1 MSTVIE
7 KFRSHIHVFRG
18 CLVPGLV
25 LTVLMILQTV
35 DLFGIGKQGLAWV
48 TSSSNSKISDDI
60 VIVDIDQSS
69 QAKYGRWPLDRRDL
83 AAVINRLRTEGAGAI
98 ILDLPLEDP
107 DRARGDEELAKALA
121 AKGVILVQQVT
132 DQESSGQYVPKK
144 FQGLDQKNLDQM
156 HQYSGTVSPLP
167 KLIQSSSGVGT
178 TDFLTASGLY
188 NKYPLVIS
196 INGVLHASPI
206 IEALRYTVHESNYDF
221 KHTGKG
227 LRIGIGQFLNI
238 PIDSAG
244 KFYIN
249 YDHEF
254 KTLKLG
260 QDRFKAVKNKIVIV
274 GSSLSGVNAQMS
286 TPNGLMYSHVIQA
299 HALQTI
305 LDGPPPLRSAFV
317 VMLEMI
323 ISASAFLALWYFWQR
338 SHDAINTVK
347 LVLILGITAG
357 VPFVALSNINV
368 LFDPVWPTVI
378 SLAPVL
384 FILYRRYRQHLR
396 CYLCQWL
403 CGNKD
408 PKDKL

>member
-1 MSTVIE
+1 MIE
-7 KFRSHIHVFRG
+7 KFKSDIKIFRG
-18 CLVPGLV
+18 ILVPGLLLIGLV
-25 LTVLMILQTV
+25 ILQTV

-48 TSSSNSKISDDI
+48 TSNSQTKVSDDI
-60 VIVDIDQSS
+60 VVIDIDQSS
-69 QAKYGRWPLDRRDL
+69 QAKYGRWPFDRRDL
-83 AAVINRLRTEGAGAI
+83 AAVVNRLRTEGAGAI

-121 AKGVILVQQVT
+121 SKGVILVQQAT
-132 DQESSGQYVPKK
+132 MDSMGGSYAPKK

-156 HQYSGTVSPLP
+156 LPYSGTVSPLP
-167 KLIQSSSGVGT
+167 KLMQSSSGVGT

-196 INGVLHASPI
+196 VNGVLHASPI
-206 IEALRYTVHESNYDF
+206 IEALRYTVHESSYDF
-221 KHTGKG
+221 KHTSKG

-238 PIDSAG
+238 STDTAG

-274 GSSLSGVNAQMS
+274 GASLPGVSPQLP
-286 TPNGLMYSHVIQA
+286 TPNGLMHSHMIQA

-317 VMLEMI
+317 VLLEII
-323 ISASAFLALWYFWQR
+323 ISACAFLALWYFWQR
-338 SHDAINTVK
+338 SQDLINIVK
-347 LVLILGITAG
+347 LALIVGITAG
-357 VPFVALSNINV
+357 LPFVALSNVNV

-378 SLAPVL
+378 SLVPVL
-384 FILYRRYRQHLR
+384 CILYQRHRHHVR
-396 CYLCQWL
+396 CYLCQWI
-403 CGNKD
+403 CGDSNS
-408 PKDKL
+408 KDKK

>member
-1 MSTVIE
+1 VIE
-7 KFRSHIHVFRG
+7 KIKSHMQSFRSI
-18 CLVPGLV
+18 LVPGLL
-25 LTVLMILQTV
+25 LTVLVILQAM

-48 TSSSNSKISDDI
+48 TSSSHSRVSDDI

-69 QAKYGRWPLDRRDL
+69 QAKYGRWPFDRRDV
-83 AAVINRLRTEGAGAI
+83 AAVVNRLRTEGAGAI

-121 AKGVILVQQVT
+121 SKGVILVQQAT
-132 DQESSGQYVPKK
+132 MDSTGSSYTPKK

-167 KLIQSSSGVGT
+167 KLIQSASGVGT
-178 TDFLTASGLY
+178 TDFATASDLY
-188 NKYPLVIS
+188 NKYPLVVPV
-196 INGVLHASPI
+196 NGVLHASPI

-227 LRIGIGQFLNI
+227 VRIGIGQFLNI
-238 PIDSAG
+238 ATDSSG

-274 GSSLSGVNAQMS
+274 GVSLPGANSQLS

-317 VMLEMI
+317 VMQWTDVLPRDTGTRSTDHTGW
-323 ISASAFLALWYFWQR
+323 SAALAFCICGHVRNHHIYIGVFGPMVFLAQIARCNKCCQTCADFMHHCWRAFCG
-338 SHDAINTVK
+338 
-347 LVLILGITAG
+347 LV
-357 VPFVALSNINV
+357 
-368 LFDPVWPTVI
+368 
-378 SLAPVL
+378 
-384 FILYRRYRQHLR
+384 QHQ
-396 CYLCQWL
+396 CAV
-403 CGNKD
+403 
-408 PKDKL
+408 

>member
-1 MSTVIE
+1 MFYFYPWGE
-7 KFRSHIHVFRG
+7 KDYTN
-18 CLVPGLV
+18 V
-25 LTVLMILQTV
+25 L
-35 DLFGIGKQGLAWV
+35 D
-48 TSSSNSKISDDI
+48 
-60 VIVDIDQSS
+60 
-69 QAKYGRWPLDRRDL
+69 Y
-83 AAVINRLRTEGAGAI
+83 
-98 ILDLPLEDP
+98 
-107 DRARGDEELAKALA
+107 
-121 AKGVILVQQVT
+121 
-132 DQESSGQYVPKK
+132 
-144 FQGLDQKNLDQM
+144 QKNLDQM

-178 TDFLTASGLY
+178 TDFLAASGLY

-317 VMLEMI
+317 VMLELI

-338 SHDAINTVK
+338 SHDAINIVK

-384 FILYRRYRQHLR
+384 YILYQRYRQHLR

>member
-7 KFRSHIHVFRG
+7 KFRSHIKSLRR
-18 CLVPGLV
+18 CLVPGL
-25 LTVLMILQTV
+25 LLIILMILQTV

-60 VIVDIDQSS
+60 VVVDIDQSS

-98 ILDLPLEDP
+98 ILDIPLEDP

-144 FQGLDQKNLDQM
+144 FQGLEQKNLRDFDQ
-156 HQYSGTVSPLP
+156 YPGTVSPLP

-317 VMLEMI
+317 VMLELI

-338 SHDAINTVK
+338 SQDVINVVK
-347 LVLILGITAG
+347 LALILGITAG
-357 VPFVALSNINV
+357 VPFVALSNVNV

-378 SLAPVL
+378 SLTPVL
-384 FILYRRYRQHLR
+384 FILYQRYRYHLR
-396 CYLCQWL
+396 CYLCVWI
-403 CGNKD
+403 CGGQNS
-408 PKDKL
+408 KDKT

>member
-18 CLVPGLV
+18 CLVPGL
-25 LTVLMILQTV
+25 LLSMLLILQAV

-48 TSSSNSKISDDI
+48 TSNNHARVSDDI
-60 VIVDIDQSS
+60 VVIDIDHSS
-69 QAKYGRWPLDRRDL
+69 QAKYGRWPFDRRDL

-144 FQGLDQKNLDQM
+144 FQGLDQKNLREFD
-156 HQYSGTVSPLP
+156 HYAGTVSPLS
-167 KLIQSSSGVGT
+167 KLMQSSSGVGT
-178 TDFLTASGLY
+178 SDQSTASGLY

-196 INGVLHASPI
+196 VNGVLHASPI

-238 PIDSAG
+238 PTDSAG

-274 GSSLSGVNAQMS
+274 GTSLPTVNAQLL
-286 TPNGLMYSHVIQA
+286 TPNGPMYSHVIQA

-317 VMLEMI
+317 VLLEMI

-338 SHDAINTVK
+338 SSNAINIVK

-378 SLAPVL
+378 ALVPVL
-384 FILYRRYRQHLR
+384 AILYQRYRQHLR

-403 CGNKD
+403 CGNTD

>member
-7 KFRSHIHVFRG
+7 KLRSNINHLRHI
-18 CLVPGLV
+18 LVPGLLLAV
-25 LTVLMILQTV
+25 FLILQAV

-48 TSSSNSKISDDI
+48 TSSNHTRVSDDI
-60 VIVDIDQSS
+60 VIVDIDHTS
-69 QAKYGRWPLDRRDL
+69 QTKYGRWPFDRRDL

-98 ILDLPLEDP
+98 ILDIPLEDP

-132 DQESSGQYVPKK
+132 DQEIGSQYTPKK
-144 FQGLDQKNLDQM
+144 FQGLDQKNIKEIN
-156 HQYSGTVSPLP
+156 QYAGAISPLP
-167 KLIQSSSGVGT
+167 KLVQSSSGVGT
-178 TDFLTASGLY
+178 TDSYVTSDLY
-188 NKYPLVIS
+188 NKYPLVVS
-196 INGVLHASPI
+196 VNGVLHASPI

-221 KHTGKG
+221 KDTGKG

-238 PIDSAG
+238 PTDSAG

-254 KTLKLG
+254 QTLKLG
-260 QDRFKAVKNKIVIV
+260 QDRLKAVKNKIVIV
-274 GSSLSGVNAQMS
+274 GVSIPTANAQLS
-286 TPNGLMYSHVIQA
+286 TPNGLMYAHVMQA

-317 VMLEMI
+317 VMLELI

-338 SHDAINTVK
+338 SLDAINIVK
-347 LVLILGITAG
+347 LVLILSITAG

-378 SLAPVL
+378 ALVPVL
-384 FILYRRYRQHLR
+384 YILYQRYRQHFK
-396 CYLCQWL
+396 CYLCQWI
-403 CGNKD
+403 CRDVNQ
-408 PKDKL
+408 KDKT

>member
-1 MSTVIE
+1 VIE
-7 KFRSHIHVFRG
+7 KIKSHMQSFRSI
-18 CLVPGLV
+18 LVPGLL
-25 LTVLMILQTV
+25 LTVLVILQAM

-48 TSSSNSKISDDI
+48 TSSSHSRVSDDI

-69 QAKYGRWPLDRRDL
+69 QAKYGRWPFDRRDV
-83 AAVINRLRTEGAGAI
+83 AAVVNRLRTEGAGAI
-98 ILDLPLEDP
+98 ILDIPLEDP

-121 AKGVILVQQVT
+121 SKGVILVQQAT
-132 DQESSGQYVPKK
+132 MDSTGSSYTPKK

-167 KLIQSSSGVGT
+167 KLIQSASGVGT
-178 TDFLTASGLY
+178 TDFSTASDLY
-188 NKYPLVIS
+188 NKYPLVVPV
-196 INGVLHASPI
+196 NGVLHASPI

-227 LRIGIGQFLNI
+227 VRIGIGQFLNI
-238 PIDSAG
+238 ATDSSG

-274 GSSLSGVNAQMS
+274 GTSLSGVNSQLS

-317 VMLEMI
+317 VMLETI
-323 ISASAFLALWYFWQR
+323 ISISAFLALWYFWRR
-338 SHDAINTVK
+338 SQDVINVVK
-347 LVLILGITAG
+347 LVLILCITAG

-378 SLAPVL
+378 SLTPVL
-384 FILYRRYRQHLR
+384 FILYQRYRHHLR
-396 CYLCQWL
+396 CYLCVWI
-403 CGNKD
+403 CGGQNS
-408 PKDKL
+408 KDKT